1 MTHEW
6 IRWLLVSVV
15 VGAVA
20 LPAGNVIAGDWMSP
34 WPAYQLQDASGTPGY
49 HRMHMTWSP
58 FSNNYTTL
66 YNTKRYVNIPTNGN
80 VYRCIYI
87 AFDAPYFSNSLV
99 YSEQGNGW
107 TAHYYNTPM
116 WVTATLE

>member
-58 FSNNYTTL
+58 FSSNYTFMRPRGQDYLGTSSAQL
-66 YNTKRYVNIPTNGN
+66 EL
-80 VYRCIYI
+80 
-87 AFDAPYFSNSLV
+87 FSML
-99 YSEQGNGW
+99 
-107 TAHYYNTPM
+107 
-116 WVTATLE
+116 LERA